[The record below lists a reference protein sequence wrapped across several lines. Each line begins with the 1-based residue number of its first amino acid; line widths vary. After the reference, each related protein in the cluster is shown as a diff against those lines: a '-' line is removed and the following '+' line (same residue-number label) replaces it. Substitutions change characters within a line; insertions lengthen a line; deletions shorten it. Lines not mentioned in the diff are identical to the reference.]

1 MKISLK
7 GVSFDDTF
15 KARKA
20 ARVPK
25 WFPKW
30 NVVKLEKGRQRYQ
43 GTKEI
48 EGTFNLKMDNL
59 NKGDDPIA
67 VF

>member
-30 NVVKLEKGRQRYQ
+30 RKGGRD
-43 GTKEI
+43 TKA
-48 EGTFNLKMDNL
+48 LKRSRALLTWKWID
-59 NKGDDPIA
+59 
-67 VF
+67 